1 MKKLL
6 LSASLIALS
15 GSVLAQVQAPS
26 YSSIWTFG
34 DSLSDTGRTYY
45 SSDKAFSAHPVGPNY
60 YAGRFSN
67 GPVWVENLHTL
78 NPQRLNY
85 VQSHNLA
92 YGGAVLGDLYALKL
106 RPFVNNLQ
114 EQVSFFNTILQRQEI
129 CDGWALSCNA
139 ETDWLEILRHPLRY
153 SRAKASSPDASL
165 TSAAMITRSDVGLK
179 PLVTFVIGGNNFRQE
194 LEDSGASRPDP
205 SIAQR
210 DLLAKVPVE
219 LRRLNDSLAGRSDIA
234 QNGVTYY
241 VATVPNIA
249 QTPKLAAFTPS
260 IRDSFGTTITQTNR
274 QLKQIYY
281 DAGREFAAKNPNTR
295 VVVVDFD
302 ALLAEAINAPGAF
315 GFTESRLNCVN
326 STSGDY
332 VNGCSSSNANQ
343 YLFWDEFHPTAA
355 GHEMISRYARN
366 TDLLELGATATFIEP
381 YVANIELE
389 PRTFAGSIDG
399 IGSLIKQGEQTLTL
413 AGNNTY
419 QGGTRI
425 DHGTL
430 RINADANLGDRAG
443 RLTLQGGILQTAQTT
458 TIQRDITVDASQS
471 GSKLGGS
478 AFGGTFQ
485 VDADTVLTLADNTLS
500 GKGDIL
506 KTGLGGLDI
515 RSTVSDARKL
525 TQVDQGM
532 LSINSRNPYQSDKIV
547 VEQGAFLNG
556 SGTLIGET
564 IIRGQARPGNSIGVL
579 NVIGDLTLADGSAY
593 EFEAAT
599 HNADF
604 LHVTG
609 NVVMDGDIV
618 VSIDT
623 HEKVSDQ
630 RYPLLGYTGTITG
643 LDYDTLQVSPFL
655 SAALIEGHQQV
666 DIAFS
671 RDFSLPAQTEDQRAF
686 AAHLSAAFSKQDQG
700 DLNLVFD
707 ALDSVPTNAEASRAL
722 DVLSGR
728 SLGNALT
735 AAALQQGQF
744 TRLLEDHV
752 AARRQGR
759 EVAAQP
765 AAANAVRADGS
776 GLSTALGSV
785 ASSVPQGQGPSDVA
799 SGPAVWARVIG
810 GPARVRGAS
819 ALRMNSTGVLVGID
833 QVYGQSLVGASLGYG
848 HFSADGSLDDHTR
861 ADLYQLSL
869 YGSVH
874 QDRFFVDGTVGYGYA
889 DYRTRRALAF
899 GEMSRTASGKPHGG
913 NLSLSLKSGLR
924 VDTAGLSIEPS
935 LGFDWYRLNRSA
947 FTETGAGSAGLHVE
961 SSTLNLVLPSVG
973 VRVSAEREA
982 SGMRFSPELS
992 ARYYYNAGD
1001 RAAKTQA
1008 SLIGVPAGTPGFTV
1022 TATEPG
1028 RSMGVLAA
1036 GLSVQ
1041 RNERLTFFAR
1051 YELTLQNQAN
1061 ANAFSAGLQYRW

>member
-1 MKKLL
+1 MKKIL
-6 LSASLIALS
+6 LSATLIALS
-15 GSVLAQVQAPS
+15 GPALAQVLAPN

-34 DSLSDTGRTYY
+34 DSLSDTGRTYH
-45 SSDKAFSAHPVGPNY
+45 SSSKAFSPHPVGTNY
-60 YAGRFSN
+60 HKGRFSN
-67 GPVWVENLHTL
+67 GPVWAENLYTL
-78 NPQRLNY
+78 NPQPLEFN
-85 VQSHNLA
+85 QTHNLA
-92 YGGAVLGDLYALKL
+92 YGGAVLGSLYSWKL

-114 EQVSFFNTILQRQEI
+114 DQVTFFRITLDRKEI

-139 ETDWLEILRHPLRY
+139 ETDWLDIIREPVRY
-153 SRAKASSPDASL
+153 ARAKASSEDASL
-165 TSAAMITRSDVGLK
+165 TSTARITSSEVGAK
-179 PLVTFVIGGNNFRQE
+179 PLVTFAIGGNNFRQE
-194 LEDSGASRPDP
+194 LEDSGASVPDP
-205 SIAQR
+205 SIPQR
-210 DLLAKVPVE
+210 KLLAEVPVE
-219 LRRLNDSLAGRSDIA
+219 LRRLNDGLAGRSDVA
-234 QNGVTYY
+234 QHGVTYY

-249 QTPKLAAFTPS
+249 QTPKLAAHTQA
-260 IRDSFGTTITQTNR
+260 IRDSFGTAITQTNR
-274 QLKQIYY
+274 QLKQVYY
-281 DAGREFAAKNPNTR
+281 DVGREFAAKNPNTR
-295 VVVVDFD
+295 MVVVDFD
-302 ALLAEAINAPGAF
+302 ALLAEAIRAPGSF

-332 VNGCSSSNANQ
+332 VNGCSDSNVNQ
-343 YLFWDEFHPTAA
+343 YLFFDEFHPTAA
-355 GHEMISRYARN
+355 GHEMIARYAHN
-366 TDLLELGATATFIEP
+366 TDLLELGAATTFIEP

-389 PRTFAGSIDG
+389 PRTFAGTIDG
-399 IGSLIKQGEQTLTL
+399 SGSLIKQGEQTLTL
-413 AGNNTY
+413 AGNNSY
-419 QGGTRI
+419 RGGTRI

-430 RINADANLGDRAG
+430 RISTDANLGARDG
-443 RLTLQGGILQTAQTT
+443 HLTLQGGTLQTTQTT
-458 TIQRDITVDASQS
+458 TLTRDLTIDPSQS
-471 GSKLGGS
+471 NGKLGGS
-478 AFGGTFQ
+478 PFGGTFS
-485 VDADTVLTLADNTLS
+485 VDANTLLTLADNTLS

-506 KTGLGGLDI
+506 KTGQGGLDI
-515 RSTVSDARKL
+515 RSTVSEARTL

-532 LSINSRNPYQSDKIV
+532 LSINSANPYQSEKIV

-556 SGTLIGET
+556 SGTIIGET
-564 IIRGQARPGNSIGVL
+564 VIRGQARPGNSIGVL
-579 NVIGDLTLADGSAY
+579 NVVGDLTLTDGSAY

-599 HNADF
+599 HSADF

-609 NVVMDGDIV
+609 NVVMNGDII

-623 HEKVSDQ
+623 DEKVSDQ

-643 LDYDTLQVSPFL
+643 LDYETLQVSPFL
-655 SAALIEGHQQV
+655 NAALIEGRQQV

-671 RDFSLPAQTEDQRAF
+671 RDFSRPAQTDDQRAF
-686 AAHLSAAFSKQDQG
+686 AAHLTAAFSKQDQG

-707 ALDSVPTNAEASRAL
+707 GLDSVQTASEAARAL

-752 AARRQGR
+752 SARRQGR
-759 EVAAQP
+759 AVAAQP
-765 AAANAVRADGS
+765 TAANAVRSDAS
-776 GLSTALGSV
+776 GLSTALGNV
-785 ASSVPQGQGPSDVA
+785 ASSMQPGQGQGTA
-799 SGPAVWARVIG
+799 GSGPAVWARVIG
-810 GPARVRGAS
+810 GPTRVRGTS
-819 ALRMNSTGVLVGID
+819 ALRMNSTGVMVGVD
-833 QVYGQSLVGASLGYG
+833 QVYGQGLVGASLGYG
-848 HFSADGSLDDHTR
+848 HFSADGSLGDHTR
-861 ADLYQLSL
+861 ADLYQLAL
-869 YGSVH
+869 YGSLH
-874 QDRFFVDGTVGYGYA
+874 KDQFFVDGTVGYGYV

-899 GEMSRTASGKPHGG
+899 GELARTAQGKPHGG

-924 VDTAGLSIEPS
+924 FDASGIAIEPS

-947 FTETGAGSAGLHVE
+947 FTETGAGSAGLHVA
-961 SSTLNLVLPSVG
+961 SSTLSLVMPSVG

-1041 RNERLTFFAR
+1041 RNERLTFFTR
-1051 YELTLQNQAN
+1051 YELTLQKQAT